1 MKLAQLMQNKKFKG
15 FLTMLYSLGASV
27 VVLGALFK
35 IQHWPGAGFMLS
47 AGLITEALIFF
58 IYAFEKDED
67 AAPENE
73 NITTS
78 VTDGNGF
85 HSGYGVTAGEPG
97 TGFPA
102 LLKFDRML
110 EETDITPDM
119 LFRLGETTENM
130 SSMVDISA
138 ASTQYLK
145 TIKRAD
151 ESLVKT
157 AKSYETVISNV
168 TVKTV
173 FKYKSISNSLS
184 NIESG
189 SIEFQQQMKS
199 LNKNLSSL
207 NNTFRLQQKSSED
220 FLKDQEACA
229 AESRKYREQMK
240 KLNEN
245 LTALNQVYS
254 NMLSAM
260 DTRKN

>member
-1 MKLAQLMQNKKFKG
+1 
-15 FLTMLYSLGASV
+15 
-27 VVLGALFK
+27 
-35 IQHWPGAGFMLS
+35 
-47 AGLITEALIFF
+47 
-58 IYAFEKDED
+58 
-67 AAPENE
+67 
-73 NITTS
+73 
-78 VTDGNGF
+78 TDGNGF

-119 LFRLGETTENM
+119 LFRLGEGMRKLGETTENM
-130 SSMVDISA
+130 SAMVDISA
-138 ASTQYLK
+138 ASTKYLN

-157 AKSYETVISNV
+157 AKSYATVISNV

-199 LNKNLSSL
+199 LNKNLTSL
-207 NNTFRLQQKSSED
+207 NKTF
-220 FLKDQEACA
+220 
-229 AESRKYREQMK
+229 
-240 KLNEN
+240 
-245 LTALNQVYS
+245 
-254 NMLSAM
+254 
-260 DTRKN
+260 

>member
-67 AAPENE
+67 TAPENE

-119 LFRLGETTENM
+119 LFRLGEGM
-130 SSMVDISA
+130 RKLGK
-138 ASTQYLK
+138 QLK
-145 TIKRAD
+145 I
-151 ESLVKT
+151 
-157 AKSYETVISNV
+157 
-168 TVKTV
+168 
-173 FKYKSISNSLS
+173 
-184 NIESG
+184 
-189 SIEFQQQMKS
+189 
-199 LNKNLSSL
+199 
-207 NNTFRLQQKSSED
+207 
-220 FLKDQEACA
+220 
-229 AESRKYREQMK
+229 
-240 KLNEN
+240 
-245 LTALNQVYS
+245 
-254 NMLSAM
+254 
-260 DTRKN
+260 